1 MRSVSALVA
10 LAVAGSFEL
19 AAASKCKPSS
29 PIQVD
34 TTAQPAPITS
44 VTATKSIPTSQTTEG
59 PVIITNAV
67 TNGDFGGYDPS
78 ADGGIYG
85 FQAGGS
91 AKLLQGPG
99 HAGQNEERNCVQLK
113 TSLTRK
119 RQTPPENPWIQ
130 QQLEELEPS
139 EYTVRFWYAV
149 VSNAIADTCR
159 IEGFYGGEQFGAT
172 PYFPVVSDAGDQW
185 LEFVDSMAVT
195 TNSGM
200 IRFELVCVNG
210 GSAEAYFDQVFV
222 SNKIGDEWVDN
233 ISLFFPTSKHAAT
246 VGPAQTS
253 TALPVDTA
261 VTSSNN
267 IETSDVATSQPSEAP
282 TTTDEASATD
292 KTTDAAPTTATS
304 SAPTGTDDDEVT
316 PSGPKVCAKLGAGAA
331 GRGCAKRPYNSKQG
345 YKRYGGSK
353 ITKEQCAALCLADT
367 KCLSFEWLYQGSG
380 CANTCNLLAS
390 ELTNALVMESQDA
403 AWAYDRSCIQEDVC
417 SEQPAG
423 TVCVNVNADTPAKSC
438 TQMQGV
444 AKACAKPF
452 LTAPTRGY
460 CGLTNECRDLCA
472 KYPSCKSYSATFG
485 SCSLYDARSSEVAVP
500 ANAYSFFY
508 DMDCHACGAGNAYFD
523 YITRGQDPD
532 NMPQWTCPAE
542 EKKTS
547 SALAIT
553 TTAEAAV
560 VTTSSVD
567 LTTSAGPTEND
578 NAVTTTAPSST
589 IAPPS
594 ATTSICPNGVPSPG
608 LCSSANPVPSKAL
621 CGKRGWPQFIDAY
634 GYGLEDR
641 PNQRSVE
648 DCALICKTDHG
659 CLAFGFD
666 DSQPRL
672 KCLLSSSDLEDA
684 SVDENSGSN
693 AIWYDLKCMDCQVCG
708 EKEATPTPSPP
719 ELGCEVLGINAGCR
733 YKDNGEWP
741 IGSNGRGVPGY
752 TCHSNGKVTLGE
764 PFSADTTIWPWQRSE
779 MQCTETCLQLENCK
793 SSAYN
798 RDTLRCEFFST
809 SLQDAGYR
817 FRDGS
822 NVWYNDNACFDCSG
836 LCREPHVPEF
846 TGTESVPW
854 FPPPTEAPTTMRT
867 STRPVDQEP
876 QITDAAT
883 KTTSAVSGSA
893 ATTSSAPQDEP
904 TVCAV
909 PSASLSDNVTCGIPG
924 VSNAA
929 QSKQVDGFTLK
940 VTGTLEKCALEC
952 LQLAECKGFVFQKD
966 TTMCNVFTAGTAG
979 LELVYHPPSA
989 DRFYDRNCFKCGS

>member
-1 MRSVSALVA
+1 MMRSVSALVA
-10 LAVAGSFEL
+10 LAFAGSFEL
-19 AAASKCKPSS
+19 AAAGKCKPSS
-29 PIQVD
+29 SLEVD
-34 TTAQPAPITS
+34 TTAQSTS
-44 VTATKSIPTSQTTEG
+44 IISGTTTKSAPASQTTEG
-59 PVIITNAV
+59 PIIITNAV

-78 ADGGIYG
+78 ADGGIYA
-85 FQAGGS
+85 FQAGGN

-99 HAGQNEERNCVQLK
+99 HQGQSDERNCVQLK
-113 TSLTRK
+113 TGLTRK

-130 QQLEELEPS
+130 QQLEQLEPS
-139 EYTVRFWYAV
+139 EYTVRFWYSV
-149 VSNAIADTCR
+149 VKNDLADTCR
-159 IEGFYGGEQFGAT
+159 IEGYYGGEHFGAT
-172 PYFPVVSDAGDQW
+172 PYFPVVSGGGNKW
-185 LEFVDSMAVT
+185 LEFVDNMAVT
-195 TNSGM
+195 TDRGM

-222 SNKIGDEWVDN
+222 SNKIGDEWVDG

-261 VTSSNN
+261 VTTSSDA
-267 IETSDVATSQPSEAP
+267 ETSDTPTTQSLEAP
-282 TTTDEASATD
+282 STTEEASVTE
-292 KTTDAAPTTATS
+292 KTTDTASTTAPS
-304 SAPTGTDDDEVT
+304 STPTGKDDEVT

-331 GRGCAKRPYNSKQG
+331 GRGCAKRPYSSKQG
-345 YKRYGGSK
+345 YKRFGGSK

-367 KCLSFEWLYQGSG
+367 KCLSFEWLYSGSG
-380 CANTCNLLAS
+380 CANTCNLFATELADIP
-390 ELTNALVMESQDA
+390 TNGGLDA
-403 AWAYDRSCIQEDVC
+403 AWAYDKTCIQEDQC

-438 TQMQGV
+438 TQLQGV

-452 LTAPTRGY
+452 LTAPTRGA

-485 SCSLYDARSSEVAVP
+485 SCSLYDARSSEVAEP

-508 DMDCHACGAGNAYFD
+508 DMDCHACGTGNAYFD

-532 NMPQWTCPAE
+532 NMPQWTCPVDG
-542 EKKTS
+542 KTT
-547 SALAIT
+547 LAVS
-553 TTAEAAV
+553 TTAEPAV
-560 VTTSSVD
+560 VTTSSVEA
-567 LTTSAGPTEND
+567 TTRAGTTENE
-578 NAVTTTAPSST
+578 NVVTTTAPT
-589 IAPPS
+589 TTVAPPS

-608 LCSSANPVPSKAL
+608 LCSTANPVPSKAL

-634 GYGLEDR
+634 GYGLDDR

-648 DCALICKTDHG
+648 DCALICKTDRQ

-666 DSQPRL
+666 DGQPRL

-693 AIWYDLKCMDCQVCG
+693 AIWYDMKCMSCKVCG
-708 EKEATPTPSPP
+708 EKETDPTPSPP
-719 ELGCEVLGINAGCR
+719 ELGCSVLSDNAGCR
-733 YKDNGEWP
+733 YKENGEWP
-741 IGSNGRGVPGY
+741 IGNNGRGVTGY

-764 PFSADTTIWPWQRSE
+764 PFSASTDTWPRQASE
-779 MQCTETCLQLENCK
+779 IQCTETCLQLENCK
-793 SSAYN
+793 SSAFN
-798 RDTLRCEFFST
+798 RDTFRCEFFST

-836 LCREPHVPEF
+836 LCKEPPRGGH
-846 TGTESVPW
+846 TGTESVSF
-854 FPPPTEAPTTMRT
+854 FPPPTEVPTTMKT
-867 STRPVDQEP
+867 STRPVDQAP
-876 QITDAAT
+876 VTTFAAT
-883 KTTSAVSGSA
+883 RTTSAVSEV
-893 ATTSSAPQDEP
+893 ATSTAPQTEP
-904 TVCAV
+904 TVCAIPV
-909 PSASLSDNVTCGIPG
+909 ASLSDSVTCGLPG

-929 QSKQVDGFTLK
+929 QSKQVDGYLIK

-952 LQLAECKGFVFQKD
+952 LQIAECKGFVFEKD
-966 TTMCNVFTAGTAG
+966 TTKCNVFTAGTAA

-989 DRFYDRNCFKCGS
+989 DRFYDRDCFKCGS

>member
-10 LAVAGSFEL
+10 LAIAGSFEL
-19 AAASKCKPSS
+19 ATASKCKPSS
-29 PIQVD
+29 PPQVD
-34 TTAQPAPITS
+34 TTAQSVPITTG
-44 VTATKSIPTSQTTEG
+44 TATKSIPASETTEG

-78 ADGGIYG
+78 ADGGIYA

-99 HAGQNEERNCVQLK
+99 HVGQNEERNCVQLR

-130 QQLEELEPS
+130 QKLEELEPS
-139 EYTVRFWYAV
+139 DYTVRFWYAIV
-149 VSNAIADTCR
+149 TNAVADTCR
-159 IEGFYGGEQFGAT
+159 IEGFYGGERFGAT
-172 PYFPVVSDAGDQW
+172 PYFPVISDAADQW
-185 LEFVDSMAVT
+185 MEFVNEMPVT

-222 SNKIGDEWVDN
+222 SNKIGDEWVDG

-246 VGPAQTS
+246 IGPAQTS
-253 TALPVDTA
+253 TALPIDTA
-261 VTSSNN
+261 VTSSSDT
-267 IETSDVATSQPSEAP
+267 ETSDVPTSQPAEAP
-282 TTTDEASATD
+282 TTMEEASTTG
-292 KTTDAAPTTATS
+292 KTTDAVPTSTAS
-304 SAPTGTDDDEVT
+304 AAPTGKDDDEVT
-316 PSGPKVCAKLGAGAA
+316 PSGPKVCAKLGAGAS
-331 GRGCAKRPYNSKQG
+331 GRGCAKRPYSSKQG
-345 YKRYGGSK
+345 YKRFGGSK

-380 CANTCNLLAS
+380 CANTCNLLAT
-390 ELTNALVMESQDA
+390 ELTNAPISESSDA
-403 AWAYDRSCIQEDVC
+403 AWAYDRSCIQEDEC

-438 TQMQGV
+438 TQLQGV

-452 LTAPTRGY
+452 LTAPTRGL

-485 SCSLYDARSSEVAVP
+485 SCSLYDARSSEVAEP

-523 YITRGQDPD
+523 YIARGQDPD
-532 NMPQWTCPAE
+532 NMPKWTCPAKE
-542 EKKTS
+542 QKTS
-547 SALAIT
+547 STLAVS
-553 TTAEAAV
+553 TTAQPAV
-560 VTTSSVD
+560 ITTSSVEA
-567 LTTSAGPTEND
+567 TTTAGPTEND
-578 NAVTTTAPSST
+578 SAMTTSSPSST
-589 IAPPS
+589 TASSPS
-594 ATTSICPNGVPSPG
+594 TTLICPSGVPSPG

-621 CGKRGWPQFIDAY
+621 CGKRGWPQLTDAW
-634 GYGLEDR
+634 GYGLDDR

-666 DSQPRL
+666 DSQPTL
-672 KCLLSSSDLEDA
+672 KCALISSDLEDA
-684 SVDENSGSN
+684 SIDENSGSN
-693 AIWYDLKCMDCQVCG
+693 AIWYDMKCMDCQVCG
-708 EKEATPTPSPP
+708 EKEASSTPSPP
-719 ELGCEVLGINAGCR
+719 ELGCTALSTNAGCR
-733 YKDNGEWP
+733 YKENGEWP
-741 IGSNGRGVPGY
+741 IGNNGRGVAGY

-764 PFSADTTIWPWQRSE
+764 PFSADTTVWPRQNSE
-779 MQCTETCLQLENCK
+779 IQCTETCLQLENCK

-798 RDTLRCEFFST
+798 RDTLRCEFLST

-836 LCREPHVPEF
+836 LCREPPREVP
-846 TGTESVPW
+846 TGTESVP
-854 FPPPTEAPTTMRT
+854 FFPPTEAPTTMRT
-867 STRPVDQEP
+867 STRSADEE
-876 QITDAAT
+876 IAT
-883 KTTSAVSGSA
+883 RTTSAVSNPA
-893 ATTSSAPQDEP
+893 TTTSSASQNEP
-904 TVCAV
+904 TTCAA
-909 PSASLSDNVTCGIPG
+909 PLASLSDSVTCGIPG

-929 QSKQVDGFTLK
+929 QSKQVDGFAFK

-966 TTMCNVFTAGTAG
+966 TTMCNVFTAGTSG
-979 LELVYHPPSA
+979 LEVVYHPPSA
-989 DRFYDRNCFKCGS
+989 DRFYDRNCFKCGSG